1 MTAYSLISRDDGS
14 RLVLRYGQQ
23 SASRWTVALADA
35 GIGVG
40 GGGGGRGSLSL
51 PLPSTSSFVNSERYC
66 TASFFKKKP
75 KPKQTNQ
82 NKCLPDSLVDSLW
95 SLVWSKCQRIFGES
109 QKESVRRA
117 SLFLRSLA
125 VNEMVP
131 PLLLPLHFKSRIFF
145 II

>member
-66 TASFFKKKP
+66 TASFFKKKN
-75 KPKQTNQ
+75 QNQ
-82 NKCLPDSLVDSLW
+82 NKQT
-95 SLVWSKCQRIFGES
+95 KTNACQI
-109 QKESVRRA
+109 
-117 SLFLRSLA
+117 
-125 VNEMVP
+125 
-131 PLLLPLHFKSRIFF
+131 LL
-145 II
+145 